1 MSLFIPQQQQS
12 RRQQPTTPENL
23 AWESVYRNSHDPAAA
38 AEVIEYLDTDPEAR
52 KSHVAL
58 YLVCRQTLR
67 SHDAR
72 VVRTQRIAACLQFL
86 LYGALVAP
94 FAALTSVFKRG
105 SDVAVE
111 MMPQAPTSS
120 RASRPEPAARRVK
133 KLVKNSEFAEAKK
146 GFGAQPAAAPAFDP
160 APAPGAVVV
169 DGVGA
174 EAFAAVG
181 KAKAA

>member
-12 RRQQPTTPENL
+12 RRQQPMTSEDL
-23 AWESVYRNSHDPAAA
+23 AWETLYRNSRDPAAA
-38 AEVIEYLDTDPEAR
+38 AEVIEYLDTDQEAR

-58 YLVCRQTLR
+58 YLVCRQTVR

-72 VVRTQRIAACLQFL
+72 VVRTQRIAAFLQVL

-94 FAALTSVFKRG
+94 FLMLRSALWRS

-111 MMPQAPTSS
+111 MMPEVPALAK
-120 RASRPEPAARRVK
+120 ASRPEPAARRVK
-133 KLVKNSEFAEAKK
+133 KLVRNPEFAQAKK
-146 GFGAQPAAAPAFDP
+146 GFAVQPAAASESEAS
-160 APAPGAVVV
+160 AATGAVVV

-174 EAFAAVG
+174 EAFAEVG
-181 KAKAA
+181 KAKVA